1 MIDSGDRADAQR
13 RGSAGDLAESIR
25 EIVCYNQGEII
36 QFQFLASEYHRELK
50 EFMREN
56 PLPLSDASV
65 RELYERWQR
74 LDDFLNNTLAKVV
87 FQNFERLDAHFR
99 KRSED
104 SRPHYSLFMP
114 CDSDGQAFIGLFRWP
129 RDSEPSPRKLTR
141 KIVDKN
147 TGFSQVMNSGRHYFA
162 NDLPQKVAAGHY
174 DNERI
179 RQDRAMELVR
189 EGGVAALSKR
199 WREVWIDAQGGTEQR
214 GERCYRSTYIVPI
227 TLVNNELSDDFRSRF
242 RIKDL
247 NKLIFGYLCFDSVEE
262 GFFYESD
269 DVNVGYAVADLLSL
283 FIVYRYVFS
292 DLSRAFIQASQL
304 TQHLNPSAS

>member
-1 MIDSGDRADAQR
+1 MIDSGDRASAQR
-13 RGSAGDLAESIR
+13 RGSSGDLAESIR
-25 EIVCYNQGEII
+25 DIVCYNQGEII

-56 PLPLSDASV
+56 PLPLSDALV
-65 RELYERWQR
+65 RELYGRWR
-74 LDDFLNNTLAKVV
+74 CLDDFLNKTLAKVV

-99 KRSED
+99 KRSEG

-114 CDSDGQAFIGLFRWP
+114 CDSVGQAFIGLFRWP
-129 RDSEPSPRKLTR
+129 QDHEPSPQKLTK
-141 KIVDKN
+141 KIVSKN

-162 NDLPQKVAAGHY
+162 NDLPKKVAAGQY

-179 RQDRAMELVR
+179 RLDRAMELVR
-189 EGGVAALSKR
+189 EGGVAALAER
-199 WREVWIDAQGGTEQR
+199 WPEVWIDVEGEAER
-214 GERCYRSTYIVPI
+214 RAERCYKSTYLVPI
-227 TLVNNELSDDFRSRF
+227 TLVNNELSDDFRDRF

-262 GFFYESD
+262 NFFDESA

-304 TQHLNPSAS
+304 TQHLNLSAS